1 MPRGAH
7 TLEKFMKAVKCH
19 DRLKVSALD
28 WGSWRT
34 GLGSSLE
41 NPTTCR
47 HLGTPEKKLPS
58 PFPFSPRNPI
68 WFSRGFH
75 SPTSTPTLLQNVQST
90 QTIRGRMGQQKA
102 ASLRNPRLLWNPSQ
116 KEKQIQPMARNDVPD
131 FHLNS
136 QEKELTAL
144 S

>member
-1 MPRGAH
+1 
-7 TLEKFMKAVKCH
+7 
-19 DRLKVSALD
+19 
-28 WGSWRT
+28 
-34 GLGSSLE
+34 
-41 NPTTCR
+41 
-47 HLGTPEKKLPS
+47 
-58 PFPFSPRNPI
+58 
-68 WFSRGFH
+68 
-75 SPTSTPTLLQNVQST
+75 
-90 QTIRGRMGQQKA
+90 MGQQKA